1 MSIGIPSD
9 TLPAGPLR
17 IAALEG
23 CKEFAVAVDKD
34 LVEIRR
40 NSPLAKLE
48 QSLPIK
54 GFIEDSYL
62 IECHCPRYGTGE
74 GKGIINDSVRG
85 ADLYILVDVL
95 NSSITYSVFGE
106 ENHMSPDNHYENLK
120 RIISA
125 ANGKAKRITV
135 VMPFLY
141 EGRQHRRTKR
151 ESLDCAVFLEELEA
165 MGVSGIVTFD
175 AHDPRVQ
182 NAIPLSGFD
191 SFMPTYQFL
200 KALVQT
206 VPNLHLN
213 SDTAMVVSPDEG
225 AMERSVYFANILGL
239 ELGMFYKRRDYTK
252 IVNGKNP
259 IVAHEFIGASVKGK
273 DILVIDDM
281 IASGGSMLD
290 VAKQIKEMGANR
302 VFVCTTFGIFTEGLE
317 AFDDYYEK
325 GYLSKVVTTNLNYRP
340 PELLEREWYAE
351 ADMTEYLATI
361 IDHLNHDISISGI
374 QSPTAKINQLL
385 QQLNS

>member
-1 MSIGIPSD
+1 MPIDITPD
-9 TLPAGPLR
+9 TLPSGPLK

-23 CKEFAVAVDKD
+23 CRDFAKVVDKD
-34 LVEIRR
+34 LVEMRR
-40 NSPLAKLE
+40 KSPLAKMNF
-48 QSLPIK
+48 PVK
-54 GFIEDSYL
+54 GYCEDSYL
-62 IECHCPRYGTGE
+62 IDCRCPRFGTGE
-74 GKGIINDSVRG
+74 GRGIINDSVRG
-85 ADLYILVDVL
+85 TDLYIIVDVL
-95 NSSITYSVFGE
+95 NSSITYTLFGE
-106 ENHMSPDNHYENLK
+106 VNHMSPDNHYEDLK

-141 EGRQHRRTKR
+141 GGRQHRRTKR
-151 ESLDCAVFLEELEA
+151 ESLDCAVSLEELES

-206 VPNLHLN
+206 VPNLHLDK
-213 SDTAMVVSPDEG
+213 DTAMVVSPDEG

-239 ELGMFYKRRDYTK
+239 ELGMFYKRRDYTR

-259 IVAHEFIGASVKGK
+259 IVAHEFIGAPVEGK

-281 IASGGSMLD
+281 ISSGGSMLD
-290 VAKQIKEMGANR
+290 VARQIKEMGANR
-302 VFVCTTFGIFTEGLE
+302 VFVCTTFGLFTDGLDE
-317 AFDDYYEK
+317 FDDYYKK

-361 IDHLNHDISISGI
+361 IDHLNHDISISEI

-385 QQLNS
+385 QQIKK

>member
-1 MSIGIPSD
+1 MECLAGESSIAGGLLYMPIGIPSD

-125 ANGKAKRITV
+125 ANGKAKRITGWSV
-135 VMPFLY
+135 RSSIMILTAIPSSKYALMQAIFFRTIRAAVWKQTRNGSTAIPTQLKLFS
-141 EGRQHRRTKR
+141 EHGSEHRHTTKAITKR
-151 ESLDCAVFLEELEA
+151 QSL
-165 MGVSGIVTFD
+165 S
-175 AHDPRVQ
+175 
-182 NAIPLSGFD
+182 S
-191 SFMPTYQFL
+191 
-200 KALVQT
+200 
-206 VPNLHLN
+206 
-213 SDTAMVVSPDEG
+213 
-225 AMERSVYFANILGL
+225 
-239 ELGMFYKRRDYTK
+239 
-252 IVNGKNP
+252 
-259 IVAHEFIGASVKGK
+259 
-273 DILVIDDM
+273 
-281 IASGGSMLD
+281 
-290 VAKQIKEMGANR
+290 AKCPG
-302 VFVCTTFGIFTEGLE
+302 
-317 AFDDYYEK
+317 
-325 GYLSKVVTTNLNYRP
+325 TTNRFSG
-340 PELLEREWYAE
+340 RIW
-351 ADMTEYLATI
+351 I
-361 IDHLNHDISISGI
+361 ILTSISI
-374 QSPTAKINQLL
+374 QTL
-385 QQLNS
+385 